1 MPEPSSPAPSTD
13 SPFIGAG
20 FDTWAGS
27 PFVQA
32 RLGLLGKTVFLL
44 SFGFFLVVNSLLAL
58 GGGVH
63 VLPMLVNQANIWLKK
78 TLETQGKKVPEGLAA
93 QIEAAQKLEAEQ
105 TLAKEGGGKGKESKG
120 LLHGSIGSDS

>member
-1 MPEPSSPAPSTD
+1 MPEPSSPVPSTD
-13 SPFIGAG
+13 SPLIGAG

-44 SFGFFLVVNSLLAL
+44 SFGFFLVINGLLAL

-63 VLPMLVNQANIWLKK
+63 VLPMLVNQANIWHA
-78 TLETQGKKVPEGLAA
+78 LASSVMA
-93 QIEAAQKLEAEQ
+93 
-105 TLAKEGGGKGKESKG
+105 
-120 LLHGSIGSDS
+120 LLWVVTRVRPWSLRVLG

>member
-1 MPEPSSPAPSTD
+1 MPEPSSPARSDDSHDSPESAD

-44 SFGFFLVVNSLLAL
+44 SFGFFLVINGLLAL
-58 GGGVH
+58 GGGIH
-63 VLPMLVNQANIWLKK
+63 VLPMLVNQANIWHA
-78 TLETQGKKVPEGLAA
+78 LASSVMA
-93 QIEAAQKLEAEQ
+93 
-105 TLAKEGGGKGKESKG
+105 
-120 LLHGSIGSDS
+120 LLWAVTRLRPWSLRVLGALDAG